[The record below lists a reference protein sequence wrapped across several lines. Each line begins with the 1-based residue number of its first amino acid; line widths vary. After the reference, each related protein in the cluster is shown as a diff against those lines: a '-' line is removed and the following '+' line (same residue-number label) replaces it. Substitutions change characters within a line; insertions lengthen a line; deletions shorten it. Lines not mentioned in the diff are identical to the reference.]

1 MADAE
6 LAGAAGGQVTEVRPA
21 IAKRVAIHTSVM
33 LPEEQRASEIAFEN
47 GVASIMFATGTLAQG
62 LNLPATAVVIG
73 GTAVG
78 DRREANTPEGRARAK
93 AQLLNAIGR
102 AGRAQTAARSLAIVV
117 PDQPLHIAATP
128 AIAAARQRA
137 AFLQDEDG
145 STPVRSRLDGL
156 IAQSLDGTLQLQTM
170 SVPEQTAFAFLS
182 FTADSGDATEVL
194 GRSLA
199 AHAAGASARA
209 EQMTDTLRLLG
220 RQFLD
225 QSEAPAWIA
234 TAAHRA
240 GITLPAAVELNR
252 RLRVI
257 LAEGPPRDIDGW
269 TGVLLRTLS
278 SMPEQ
283 LRPVLLADENLTSTA
298 IEPISSSHGPMRAAA
313 WSALAATLDAWL
325 TGQPLTVIG
334 AALHAQT
341 DPIATSRVKGAAMPR
356 TLKFIRNA
364 LEHDLTAAAGALV
377 ATIVTGAESDPDGP
391 WALPEESAASLI
403 RLPVAIRSGAA
414 DLGALTLLQIGVRP
428 RVVAHLMANRSPVA
442 DDADDLGRRVWATD
456 LIDAISDPDRIG
468 ELSGDPVEQ
477 QLMTAAAYVT
487 QVL

>member
-1 MADAE
+1 
-6 LAGAAGGQVTEVRPA
+6 
-21 IAKRVAIHTSVM
+21 
-33 LPEEQRASEIAFEN
+33 
-47 GVASIMFATGTLAQG
+47 
-62 LNLPATAVVIG
+62 
-73 GTAVG
+73 
-78 DRREANTPEGRARAK
+78 
-93 AQLLNAIGR
+93 
-102 AGRAQTAARSLAIVV
+102 
-117 PDQPLHIAATP
+117 
-128 AIAAARQRA
+128 
-137 AFLQDEDG
+137 
-145 STPVRSRLDGL
+145 
-156 IAQSLDGTLQLQTM
+156 
-170 SVPEQTAFAFLS
+170 
-182 FTADSGDATEVL
+182 
-194 GRSLA
+194 
-199 AHAAGASARA
+199 
-209 EQMTDTLRLLG
+209 MTDTLRLLG

-391 WALPEESAASLI
+391 WTLPEESAASLI